1 MEISK
6 GFMKEKRKWWR
17 WVIVGV
23 GLVMAV
29 RQGVSVVRLW
39 KTGRVVEEAKTQV
52 EKESR
57 ENERLKE
64 KLAEVSSPEF
74 VEREAREKLGYGKA
88 GETLLVLPN
97 QNSAQNAEKSAQD
110 KEDPNWRK
118 WWRLYVG
125 E

>member
-1 MEISK
+1 M
-6 GFMKEKRKWWR
+6 
-17 WVIVGV
+17 VVGV
-23 GLVMAV
+23 GLVVAI

-39 KTGRVVEEAKTQV
+39 KTGRVVKEAKTQV

-88 GETLLVLPN
+88 GETLIIFPRQNDANPKPQISNPN
-97 QNSAQNAEKSAQD
+97 NE
-110 KEDPNWRK
+110 PNWRK
-118 WWRLYVG
+118 WWKLYVG